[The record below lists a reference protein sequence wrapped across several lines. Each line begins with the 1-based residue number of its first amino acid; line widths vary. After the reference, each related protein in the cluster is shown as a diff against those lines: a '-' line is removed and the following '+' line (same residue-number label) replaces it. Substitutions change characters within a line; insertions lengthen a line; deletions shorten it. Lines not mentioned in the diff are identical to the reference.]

1 MINLGRSGVRRE
13 RESLHATSPKVG
25 NKIGVSALRIV
36 LFAVIALAVTGMF
49 FALGAYEGVINNAP
63 SISDANI
70 MPLGYASFV
79 YDKDGTQIQKL
90 NSVEGNRIS
99 VGIDE
104 IPLDMQH
111 AIVAIEDSRFYE
123 HNGVDPHGMIRAIM
137 VMVQSGFS
145 STEGAS
151 TITQQLLKNN
161 VFTGWL
167 NESRLRQITRKLQE
181 QYLAVQLEKSL
192 REAGQDPK
200 AVILENYLN
209 TVNFGSG
216 AYGVQTAAQT
226 YFGKDASELT
236 LSECAVLAA
245 IPQNPSQYNPFIYP
259 EENEYRM
266 HTVLDY
272 MLSQGY
278 ITSEEHDAAMKD
290 AVYDRIMANEESG
303 ASQITIYSY
312 FVDELIEQVKLDLM
326 AQKGY
331 TEAEANTAIYN
342 GGLKIYSTE
351 NQRIQ
356 KIMEEEFA
364 DPSNYPE
371 DTIYSLDW
379 ALSVTRADGSVQNY
393 SVEMLMTWYRENV
406 EPALGQYFMTKEDA
420 DKAIAAYK
428 EAMLTDKDEII
439 AERTDY
445 IAQPQACMTIIDQSN
460 GHVVGIIGGRGE
472 KTGSLTLNRAV
483 NSFRQP
489 GNALEILSTYGPA
502 LENGLVTLATTESE
516 DDSTTSDDTD
526 FYQASA
532 AGFGDVTVR
541 EAIANTNELAAI
553 KVLSAVTP
561 QTAFQYLTNLGITSL
576 VEDSR
581 YDLSPILATGNT
593 TNGVSNLE
601 FTAAYAAIANNGT
614 YNKPIFYTKVTDR
627 QGNVILDNTQTGKQV
642 FRPSTCY
649 LLIDAMEDIMTVGNG
664 VPYQIYGGT
673 QAVGDQGTTKA
684 MTDVQFIGFTP
695 YYTAGIWTGYDTNL
709 ELKDTEQQYSSLLW
723 SRVMNR
729 IHEGL
734 EAKTFERPAN
744 IQEVTVCRESGL
756 IAGVGCQTVTDIF
769 DSSTAPTKVCTEHMP
784 IVTPTPRPV
793 YTTPTPAPQSAE
805 DVGGSNVIS
814 DILNGINDLLGGDT
828 ATTTP
833 PTDDTNSTLPGNPG
847 APAGG

>member
-614 YNKPIFYTKVTDR
+614 S
-627 QGNVILDNTQTGKQV
+627 Q
-642 FRPSTCY
+642 
-649 LLIDAMEDIMTVGNG
+649 
-664 VPYQIYGGT
+664 
-673 QAVGDQGTTKA
+673 
-684 MTDVQFIGFTP
+684 
-695 YYTAGIWTGYDTNL
+695 
-709 ELKDTEQQYSSLLW
+709 
-723 SRVMNR
+723 
-729 IHEGL
+729 
-734 EAKTFERPAN
+734 
-744 IQEVTVCRESGL
+744 
-756 IAGVGCQTVTDIF
+756 
-769 DSSTAPTKVCTEHMP
+769 
-784 IVTPTPRPV
+784 
-793 YTTPTPAPQSAE
+793 
-805 DVGGSNVIS
+805 
-814 DILNGINDLLGGDT
+814 
-828 ATTTP
+828 
-833 PTDDTNSTLPGNPG
+833 
-847 APAGG
+847 